1 MRDTRNS
8 AAMLFGGLLTNILA
22 GARLALFLP
31 VRVVDFRVTAGQYA
45 GLLVVSLVCW
55 LIGGMIRGG
64 WPGFVNFSAL
74 MVALAQVPLVLG
86 ICCFVAWLFRRPPLL
101 IAFAVMFTSTDP
113 LFELVGTAV
122 NLLTGLEAVSPFAAT
137 LNVAYMIWAFAVI
150 VRTQILLTGWRR
162 RRSAIAVAGFALM
175 FAFFVWFFPR
185 TELWTPLPEA
195 GADAEQERAGLI
207 QEELFHL
214 QGSLLGQLV
223 ADLEPQRPGT
233 EDLYFVGVA
242 PYALQD
248 TFMRELQVV
257 RKLMDERFD
266 TEGRSISLINHTAT
280 LREAPI
286 ASVTQ
291 LRNTLD
297 AVGKLMNPDEDVL
310 FLFLTTHGSA
320 THELS
325 FELPPLALQ
334 PLTPTALGRMLQ
346 DGGFKWKV
354 IVISACFSGGFIE
367 PLKDDNTIIITAA
380 DAQHSSF
387 GCEYSSDFTWFSK
400 AFFDEG
406 LRRKRSL
413 TEAFQHARE
422 AVAAREKEAGLEP
435 SNPQMYAGGAARA
448 KLDSLTR
455 RLDAR

>member
-1 MRDTRNS
+1 MRAMRATGP
-8 AAMLFGGLLTNILA
+8 MLFGGLLANILA
-22 GARLALFLP
+22 GVRLALFLP
-31 VRVVDFRVTAGQYA
+31 VRIVDFRVSAGQYA
-45 GLLVVSLVCW
+45 GLLVISLGCW
-55 LIGGMIRGG
+55 LIGGMFRGG

-101 IAFAVMFTSTDP
+101 VAFAVLFTATDP
-113 LFELVGTAV
+113 LFELAGTAV
-122 NLLTGLEAVSPFAAT
+122 NLLTAFEAVAPHAAAM
-137 LNVAYMIWAFAVI
+137 NVAYMIWAFAVI

-162 RRSAIAVAGFALM
+162 PRSLIAVAGFAVM

-185 TELWTPLPEA
+185 TELWTPLSQLNA
-195 GADAEQERAGLI
+195 GAEPQRPGLI

-214 QGSLLGQLV
+214 QAGMLERQL
-223 ADLEPQRPGT
+223 ATLAPQRAGI
-233 EDLYFVGVA
+233 EDLYFIGVA
-242 PYALQD
+242 PYASQD
-248 TFMRELQVV
+248 TFMQELQVV

-266 TEGRSISLINHTAT
+266 TAGRSIALINHTAT

-291 LRNTLD
+291 LRNTLG

-310 FLFLTTHGSA
+310 FLFVTTHGSER
-320 THELS
+320 HELS

-334 PLTPTALGRMLQ
+334 PLPPTALGRMLH

-367 PLKDDNTIIITAA
+367 PLKDDNSIIITAA
-380 DAQHSSF
+380 DAKHSSF

-406 LRRKRSL
+406 LRNRRSL
-413 TEAFQHARE
+413 TDAFQHARE
-422 AVAAREKEAGLEP
+422 AVAAREKDQGLAP
-435 SNPQMYAGGAARA
+435 SSPQMFIGGAMRG
-448 KLDSLTR
+448 KLESLTR
-455 RLDAR
+455 RLGRE